1 MDNVKSFAYI
11 RVSAKDQNEARQL
24 EALKGLGIN
33 DRDIFIDKQSG
44 KDFDRPKYQALK
56 ATLRKGDTLFIKELD
71 RLGRNADEIK
81 REWYDITQEI
91 GAYIV
96 VLDMP
101 VLDTRPKQNGMAD
114 MEKLISNIV
123 LELLSYMAQKERD
136 NIRTRQAE
144 GIAAARKEGKRFGR
158 PKQAVTDTFRAA
170 YDEWKAGNITAVEA
184 MKRSSMGKDTFYRR
198 VKEYES
204 EYIPTVTT

>member
-144 GIAAARKEGKRFGR
+144 GIAAARKEGKRF
-158 PKQAVTDTFRAA
+158 
-170 YDEWKAGNITAVEA
+170 
-184 MKRSSMGKDTFYRR
+184 
-198 VKEYES
+198 
-204 EYIPTVTT
+204 

>member
-11 RVSAKDQNEARQL
+11 RVSSKDQNEARQL

-44 KDFDRPKYQALK
+44 KDFDRPKYKALK
-56 ATLRKGDTLFIKELD
+56 ATLRIGDTLFIKELD

-81 REWYDITQEI
+81 KEWHDITKVI

-101 VLDTRPKQNGMAD
+101 VLDTRPKQNGMEEMD
-114 MEKLISNIV
+114 GLISRIV

-136 NIRTRQAE
+136 SIRSRQAE
-144 GIAAARKEGKRFGR
+144 GIAAAHKDGVKFGR
-158 PKQAVTDTFRAA
+158 PKQAVTEAFKAS
-170 YDEWKAGNITAVEA
+170 YDEWKAGTITAVEA
-184 MKRSSMGKDTFYRR
+184 MKRSGMGKDTFYRR

-204 EYIPTVTT
+204 LKG